1 MQGNGYNQGGYN
13 QGGYNGNQSGYGS
26 TQPYNQ
32 NYQQYNNQ
40 YHPQYG
46 YQPQGAQIYYNSQQP
61 QYPNQGYNTNQAY
74 MNSIPLNYVDSMGR
88 PNVNQGYVNPQMQ
101 QSQPYYNQQ
110 VPPQYNNN
118 INSYN
123 SYNPYR

>member
-13 QGGYNGNQSGYGS
+13 QGGYNGGSQYGYGNN
-26 TQPYNQ
+26 QPYNQ
-32 NYQQYNNQ
+32 NYQPNNQ
-40 YHPQYG
+40 YQPQYG

-61 QYPNQGYNTNQAY
+61 QYPNQGYNTNTNY
-74 MNSIPLNYVDSMGR
+74 MNSITFNKVDSMGR

-101 QSQPYYNQQ
+101 QSQPYNNQQ

-118 INSYN
+118 YN